1 MNRSPAPV
9 QHRGFTLIEILVTI
23 SIITVLVSLLI
34 PGIGLVR
41 KAVRRT
47 ETRTLVDGVAAAME
61 VYRLEDDRR
70 RFPGGYDDQ
79 SLRTSDAGGTPDV
92 LDLLRERG
100 SGWLAKNLAPAPPAP
115 LAGPLADPPAESRQM
130 LVDAWR
136 RQIRYVTDIGAHG
149 RLVTPFT
156 APGGAPADWNP
167 KRQQPFA
174 YVWSLGKPIN
184 NDTSDAL
191 DTNVANWIYRG
202 SAR

>member
-1 MNRSPAPV
+1 MISTLAPASR
-9 QHRGFTLIEILVTI
+9 RGFTLIEILVTI
-23 SIITVLVSLLI
+23 SIIAVLAALLV
-34 PGIGLVR
+34 PSIGLVR
-41 KAVRRT
+41 NAVRRT
-47 ETRTLVDGVAAAME
+47 ETRALIDGVAAAMD
-61 VYRLEDDRR
+61 VYRLEDGRR

-79 SLRTSDAGGTPDV
+79 SLRTADAGGTPDV

-115 LAGPLADPPAESRQM
+115 LAGPLADPPAESNQM

-136 RQIRYVTDIGAHG
+136 RQIRYVTDIGADG

-174 YVWSLGKPIN
+174 YIWSLGKPSG
-184 NDTSDAL
+184 DEAADAL
-191 DTNVANWIYRG
+191 VANVANWIYRG
-202 SAR
+202 SAK

>member
-1 MNRSPAPV
+1 MISTLAPAPR
-9 QHRGFTLIEILVTI
+9 HGFTLIEILVTI
-23 SIITVLVSLLI
+23 SIIAVLVSLLI

-41 KAVRRT
+41 NAVRRS
-47 ETRTLVDGVAAAME
+47 ETRALIDGLAGAMETYRLVDG
-61 VYRLEDDRR
+61 RH

-79 SLRTSDAGGTPDV
+79 SLRTADPGGTPDV
-92 LDLLRERG
+92 LDLLRELG

-115 LAGPLADPPAESRQM
+115 LTGPLADPPAESNQM

-136 RQIRYVTDIGAHG
+136 RQIRYVTDIGADG

-174 YVWSLGKPIN
+174 YVWSLGKPTGD
-184 NDTSDAL
+184 DTADAL
-191 DTNVANWIYRG
+191 DANVANWIYRG